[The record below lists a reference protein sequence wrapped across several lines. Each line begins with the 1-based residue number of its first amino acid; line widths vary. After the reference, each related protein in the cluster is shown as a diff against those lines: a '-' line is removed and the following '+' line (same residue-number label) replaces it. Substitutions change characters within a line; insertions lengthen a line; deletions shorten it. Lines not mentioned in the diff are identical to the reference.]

1 MENMSTRLKIDGSDT
16 RSKQEELLLNDLYID
31 PVGYQVKMGQTE
43 IDLTVKEFDL
53 LYLFIRYR
61 GKVVKRSEVLKVI
74 STPGMLDEDGA
85 INVMICSLRKKLE
98 ANPHR
103 PRRLVS
109 VRGLGYR
116 LKEQITN

>member
-1 MENMSTRLKIDGSDT
+1 MEGSTRLKIDGLDK

-31 PVGYQVKMGQTE
+31 PVGYQVKLGPAE

-53 LYLFIRYR
+53 LYLFARNR
-61 GKVVKRSEVLKVI
+61 GKVIKRSEVLQVI
-74 STPGMLDEDGA
+74 STPSMIDKDGA
-85 INVMICSLRKKLE
+85 INIMICRLRKKLE
-98 ANPHR
+98 ADPHR

-116 LKEQITN
+116 LKEQIT